1 MENIFTVGDVVD
13 IGIQKEIARRD
24 YYGQVSE
31 AFDDEE
37 LKGLFAK
44 LRDWEAGHIKKFE
57 KIRNNLKEKRTKES
71 YPGELQ
77 AYMDALVDNKLYTEV
92 SPDQFAKNVKTPIRA
107 IEYGIAFEKDAIM
120 LFMELLGY
128 VKSSQKEVI
137 TELMEEERHHI
148 VFLIKLKK
156 KFK

>member
-1 MENIFTVGDVVD
+1 MENIFSVGDVVD

-24 YYGQVSE
+24 FYGQVAESFE
-31 AFDDEE
+31 DEE

-57 KIRNNLKEKRTKES
+57 KIRKNLKEKRARES

-77 AYMDALVDNKLYTEV
+77 AYMNTLVDDKLYSEV
-92 SPDQFAKNVKTPIRA
+92 SPEKFSKHVKTPVKA
-107 IEYGIAFEKDAIM
+107 IEYGINFEKDAIM

-128 VKSSQKEVI
+128 VKSKHKEVI

-148 VFLIKLKK
+148 VYLIKLKQ